1 MSKKTL
7 FFILFAV
14 LVSMILVG
22 IPLLAN
28 RFRVVTDPIM
38 VNTANTKSYY
48 DSSDSYLASSQ
59 LAEEELINDTEG
71 SKVQKSGSVKF
82 LVDNID
88 NALSSVRELNRKYS
102 AEIIDIYDSGR
113 GNDRVLTVTV
123 KLPVD
128 DFETYYED
136 VRKINGEVTYAN
148 VSTSDVTEEYI
159 DITSRLANLKNVE
172 GQLIEI
178 LQKAQSVTDIL
189 AVQAQL
195 NTVRGD
201 IESYEQRK
209 RYFDN
214 RTDYSQLFLS
224 FSIDKGG
231 LSISDEQWKPL
242 GEFRVALKAL
252 VSVLKG
258 LINVSIWLL
267 VFSPVILIPVSIGV
281 YIKKRTEQKT
291 QQ

>member
-1 MSKKTL
+1 MLRT
-7 FFILFAV
+7 
-14 LVSMILVG
+14 
-22 IPLLAN
+22 
-28 RFRVVTDPIM
+28 
-38 VNTANTKSYY
+38 
-48 DSSDSYLASSQ
+48 
-59 LAEEELINDTEG
+59 
-71 SKVQKSGSVKF
+71 
-82 LVDNID
+82 ID
-88 NALSSVRELNRKYS
+88 R
-102 AEIIDIYDSGR
+102 
-113 GNDRVLTVTV
+113 
-123 KLPVD
+123 
-128 DFETYYED
+128 
-136 VRKINGEVTYAN
+136 
-148 VSTSDVTEEYI
+148 
-159 DITSRLANLKNVE
+159 DITESSE
-172 GQLIEI
+172 W
-178 LQKAQSVTDIL
+178 TDIL

-281 YIKKRTEQKT
+281 YIKKRTEQNSAIMV
-291 QQ
+291 